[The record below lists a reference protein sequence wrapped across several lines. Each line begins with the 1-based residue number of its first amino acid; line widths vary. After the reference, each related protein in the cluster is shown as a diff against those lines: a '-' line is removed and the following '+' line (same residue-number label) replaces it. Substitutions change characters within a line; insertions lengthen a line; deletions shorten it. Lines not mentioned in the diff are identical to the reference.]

1 MNVRGDRRVKLLA
14 TVSVWLLVLALFTLV
29 VAGQARGYEISLYEA
44 LPTPFWVFLVGAVFA
59 AQAGLLARAF
69 DPAARSRL
77 WVILFGALVLATVTL
92 LLLPYIRGYPVYG
105 RADVLSHVGFARS
118 IDSFGTASNR
128 ELYPTDIYPNIHLLV
143 LALSYATGVDPL
155 HVINSIAPFVTFVS
169 IGGFYLLLAEVYE
182 RRRPAI
188 AGAAIVALPIGATAH
203 INTSPYAQSLLLV
216 PLVLYLFLH
225 GQRTGSTGIRVA
237 LVVALVS
244 LVLYHPLTAFFVLFV
259 FVAYV
264 LTGLLGF
271 SADARSP
278 AVAGYVTISA
288 FATWYLQFA
297 GIVFKFRDT
306 FDRLVNSADGGP
318 STLSSY
324 SSTVDSAQPEFLD
337 LLRVALLKYGID
349 LIVVGLTALYVFF
362 VVVGYLRRNR
372 QGDGFTRAKLTFVAG
387 SALFV
392 ALSAVLF
399 VFSLPLD
406 YSRPLLFGV
415 YLGLVPAG
423 LALGYLWHGPGW
435 VDKLD
440 RRSRSGEPASSSTP
454 RARGL
459 RRVAGRAIVVMAV
472 LSIASLAVFGTLY
485 SPLGSLENHQVT
497 RMELDG
503 TGWVF
508 ENRDTETEFA
518 TLGVSF
524 ERHHHAQFGVW
535 TDVPFG
541 EFDGPGVPDHFN
553 YTEYP
558 TLGASYTDDTYL
570 TISELG
576 RIVYPAKFP
585 DYEDQWRWT
594 PADFAA
600 LEHDPSVDHVYDN
613 GEVDTYHVSGTG
625 TTAAEA
631 DLTQPDRT
639 DF

>member
-44 LPTPFWVFLVGAVFA
+44 LPAPFWVFLVGAVFA

-69 DPAARSRL
+69 DPAARSQL
-77 WVILFGALVLATVTL
+77 WVVLLGALVLVTVTL

-118 IDSFGTASNR
+118 IDAVGTASDR
-128 ELYPTDIYPNIHLLV
+128 TLYPPDIYPNIHLLV

-155 HVINSIAPFVTFVS
+155 HVIDSIAPFVTFVS
-169 IGGFYLLLAEVYE
+169 ISGLYLLLSEVYE
-182 RRRPAI
+182 GRRPAI
-188 AGAAIVALPIGATAH
+188 AGTAIAALPIGSTAH

-216 PLVLYLFLH
+216 PLVLYLFLY
-225 GQRTGSTGIRVA
+225 GQRTGSTGARVA

-259 FVAYV
+259 FGTYV

-271 SADARSP
+271 TVDARSP
-278 AVAGYVTISA
+278 AVAGYITVSA

-324 SSTVDSAQPEFLD
+324 TSTVDSAQPAFID
-337 LLRVALLKYGID
+337 LVRVGLLKYGIAM
-349 LIVVGLTALYVFF
+349 IVVGLTAVYVLSVLF
-362 VVVGYLRRNR
+362 GYYRRT
-372 QGDGFTRAKLTFVAG
+372 DSFTRAGLTFVV
-387 SALFV
+387 SATLFV
-392 ALSAVLF
+392 GLAGLLF

-406 YSRPLLFGV
+406 YGRPLLFGV
-415 YLGLVPAG
+415 YLALVPAG
-423 LALGYLWHGPGW
+423 LALGYLWYGPDW
-435 VDKLD
+435 VQ
-440 RRSRSGEPASSSTP
+440 R
-454 RARGL
+454 L
-459 RRVAGRAIVVMAV
+459 RRTTTLRGSAPDPDRNWLRPSLGRVVVV
-472 LSIASLAVFGTLY
+472 LVLVTLTLATVFAALY
-485 SPLGSLENHQVT
+485 SPLGTLENHQVT

-508 ENRDTETEFA
+508 EHRDTETDLA

-524 ERHHHAQFGVW
+524 ERHYHAQYGVW
-535 TDVPFG
+535 TGVPFD
-541 EFDGPGVPDHFN
+541 EFDGQNVPDHFN
-553 YTEYP
+553 YTDRP
-558 TLGASYTDDTYL
+558 TLGASYADDTYL

-576 RIVYPAKFP
+576 RIVYPTKFP
-585 DYEDQWRWT
+585 NYEDQWRWT

-600 LEHDPSVDHVYDN
+600 LEHDPSVAHVYDN
-613 GEVDTYHVSGTG
+613 GEVDTYHVTG
-625 TTAAEA
+625 TATPAT
-631 DLTQPDRT
+631 DPDST
-639 DF
+639 